1 MTVFH
6 RKNVSISR
14 RRDTQSFHLISDKNV
29 IHKSDSWPCVAPE
42 NKWSTR
48 LRIFSIKHRRDQF
61 FWSRESKLRLR
72 ADAPPSFH
80 WVSGLGFADW
90 SINSCLVDCW
100 LKLLRVVVIWISL
113 LALRFIE
120 ESEEFQG
127 SIWWKESV
135 MECGVCG
142 SFVWTSLCSN
152 NWDPTGADWST
163 SNDFSRIS
171 SDLVI
176 LEERRFLSLIFT
188 SLLERPAERKIQS
201 EIHFWINRQL
211 KWR

>member
-61 FWSRESKLRLR
+61 FWSPESKLRLR

-100 LKLLRVVVIWISL
+100 LKPLRVVICRDLNFVVGVAFHWRIGRISRVDLVKRVGDGMRSLRLLRLSESL
-113 LALRFIE
+113 L
-120 ESEEFQG
+120 
-127 SIWWKESV
+127 
-135 MECGVCG
+135 
-142 SFVWTSLCSN
+142 
-152 NWDPTGADWST
+152 
-163 SNDFSRIS
+163 
-171 SDLVI
+171 
-176 LEERRFLSLIFT
+176 
-188 SLLERPAERKIQS
+188 
-201 EIHFWINRQL
+201 
-211 KWR
+211 

>member
-1 MTVFH
+1 MIH
-6 RKNVSISR
+6 DRVSPPRTSDR
-14 RRDTQSFHLISDKNV
+14 LGSESFQSNIAV
-29 IHKSDSWPCVAPE
+29 I
-42 NKWSTR
+42 N
-48 LRIFSIKHRRDQF
+48 F
-61 FWSRESKLRLR
+61 FDHESQSSGYGPMLRLHFIQFR
-72 ADAPPSFH
+72 VWVLQIGLSIHVWLTVDWNPS
-80 WVSGLGFADW
+80 A
-90 SINSCLVDCW
+90 
-100 LKLLRVVVIWISL
+100 LLFVVIWISL

-142 SFVWTSLCSN
+142 SFVSASLCSN

-176 LEERRFLSLIFT
+176 LEGRRFLSLIFT